1 MAYYKYGSMHKQ
13 LLLLFVAALIY
24 SCNNGSPVD
33 GGPCQ
38 YKETRYPA
46 RLIKLET
53 HDSMRY
59 NAWLELEAGITF
71 PDRKDTVFSE
81 RLNGGPLYAEQIS
94 KDSIAVGKIYTLVRK
109 EIIEGHC
116 TPRVDMILFEIKK

>member
-1 MAYYKYGSMHKQ
+1 MYKQ
-13 LLLLFVAALIY
+13 VLLLLTTAWLY
-24 SCNNGSPVD
+24 SCNNGGPAA

-81 RLNGGPLYAEQIS
+81 RLNGGPLYVEQIS
-94 KDSIAVGKIYTLVRK
+94 KDSILVGNIYTYVKK
-109 EIIEGHC
+109 EITEGHC
-116 TPRVDMILFEIKK
+116 NPRVDMILFEKK